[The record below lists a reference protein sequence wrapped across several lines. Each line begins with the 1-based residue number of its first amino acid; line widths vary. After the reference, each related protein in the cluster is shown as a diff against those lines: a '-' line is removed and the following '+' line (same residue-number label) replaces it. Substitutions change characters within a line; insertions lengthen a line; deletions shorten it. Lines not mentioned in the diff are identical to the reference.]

1 MHETTRRGRRSLRE
15 RAARARTPGCMH
27 RQALRVKKG
36 TAPSRLGHQRVYLK
50 GCVCAC
56 LSLLGTSGPL
66 LGQAVPCQACRRRR
80 AAPVQ
85 LSPPPLAEAGG
96 AAGTG
101 GACLPEPD
109 FMLEPAGAMPQTS
122 TAGRT
127 PRKDRGDARSLCG
140 RTAPPAR
147 RGNSRSWRKCR
158 SRQVATPHRSQPA
171 GIQPTRRNSWTRRR

>member
-1 MHETTRRGRRSLRE
+1 MRQRGGGGGACGNGRREQGRL
-15 RAARARTPGCMH
+15 AACIG
-27 RQALRVKKG
+27 K
-36 TAPSRLGHQRVYLK
+36 PSGSRR
-50 GCVCAC
+50 
-56 LSLLGTSGPL
+56 
-66 LGQAVPCQACRRRR
+66 ACRRRR

-101 GACLPEPD
+101 GACLPD

-158 SRQVATPHRSQPA
+158 SRQALTNIEQGPPVLGYMRARTLRHCLTLTNSPRQVATPHRSQPA